1 MKNLFQKIVQKR
13 TINAVFSL
21 IIERRSQ
28 QKVRKIIMETQNIQ
42 VTLTLTPEQLPVLMA
57 LLNAQPPAP
66 QPTQMPTAQPVQQIP
81 LPQAQPMPM
90 QSPQPMPMQPQQSI
104 QQNPMPTAPPPV
116 MPTQTPPVQQAP
128 VPMPT
133 AQPQTYSVQD
143 LGLAARPLM
152 ENGRQQELIAL
163 LAEFGV
169 PSVAQIPEDRRADF
183 AARLRALGGQI

>member
-1 MKNLFQKIVQKR
+1 MR
-13 TINAVFSL
+13 
-21 IIERRSQ
+21 
-28 QKVRKIIMETQNIQ
+28 TQNIQ
-42 VTLTLTPEQLPVLMA
+42 VTLTLTPEQLPALMA
-57 LLNAQPPAP
+57 LLNAQTSPAP
-66 QPTQMPTAQPVQQIP
+66 MHQQPTATSAQR
-81 LPQAQPMPM
+81 

-128 VPMPT
+128 VAMPT

-169 PSVAQIPEDRRADF
+169 PSVAAIPEDRRADF